1 MAGGARLLGRLAARA
16 AAAAAARVDPP
27 GGLRTYTF
35 GAKGTSVGL
44 FYGKFLA
51 TIELNREVVDWS
63 RRDVSYLMK
72 QSYDVQFARWLEDAK
87 VVSGIEQ
94 AQRGGDAGGDVK
106 ILYAD
111 KAQLVTL
118 CKRLGLMEDLKA
130 GVPRTAYKGVILL
143 RIGGRRVFLAPS
155 YAVDQDITKRIGR

>member
-1 MAGGARLLGRLAARA
+1 M
-16 AAAAAARVDPP
+16 
-27 GGLRTYTF
+27 
-35 GAKGTSVGL
+35 
-44 FYGKFLA
+44 
-51 TIELNREVVDWS
+51 
-63 RRDVSYLMK
+63 
-72 QSYDVQFARWLEDAK
+72 
-87 VVSGIEQ
+87 SGIEQ

-111 KAQLVTL
+111 KAQLVLL

-155 YAVDQDITKRIGR
+155 YPVDQDITKRIASGEVVRGAPALSDGSLEKSYLVFVMVRPSRRPRARSARPVEVESAPDIIAGRGGRWLLRRRPAIVSENHAL